1 MIGQRVRPAPLR
13 VGVTGHRRLA
23 DAGVVADAVERELDA
38 LDSERGIE
46 LWSALAEGAD
56 RLVAERVLSRS
67 GASLVVVLPLVADD
81 YSSDFPDTIDE
92 FDLLLGQAA
101 RIVVCGPDAEGTRE
115 SAYERAGLMIV
126 ESCEVLIA
134 LWDGGPSGG
143 RGGTAEIVDAA
154 RRAGLVTIV
163 IPVER
168 ATPRR
173 ANDGP

>member
-1 MIGQRVRPAPLR
+1 M
-13 VGVTGHRRLA
+13 A
-23 DAGVVADAVERELDA
+23 DADAVADAVERELDA
-38 LDSERGIE
+38 LDSDRGIE

-56 RLVAERVLSRS
+56 RLVADRVLSRP

-81 YSSDFPDTIDE
+81 YASDFPNTIDE
-92 FDLLLGQAA
+92 FDRLLGKAA
-101 RIVVCGPDAEGTRE
+101 RIEVCGPDAGGTRE

-126 ESCEVLIA
+126 ESCDALIA

-154 RRAGLVTIV
+154 RRAGRLTIV

-168 ATPRR
+168 RT
-173 ANDGP
+173 